1 MFTDESNF
9 FSSDTFGSQLFPDIL
24 PDYRL
29 LVGSSSKTALTQKLE
44 LDLPSHTIHPLHF
57 KEWTEG
63 SGVSEIITRLN
74 IESLDDLEEIAQRL
88 DWKKYT
94 HTPGWWCSGI
104 NPRNGQRMGFMHGQF
119 KPKEPIKLPRASK
132 AAKYLSSKAQYD
144 AICLD
149 TGNPKFWLEI
159 IQNISIPVFITEGCK
174 KAGSGLTQGYPTL
187 ALLGVDMGLCDGDL
201 VEHLALFAKPGRLF
215 YLCFDADLVRKESVR
230 KALLRLSRVLV
241 KLGCTLRV
249 VTWDESKGRGMDDF
263 LVNNGKDEFEIEI
276 ARAQLI
282 EDWEAAQKEGEGDE
296 DKKKKLPEHSAIATL
311 LKVRMGNLRFSDRI
325 HQWMRYRNGHWS
337 LASQESVFQ
346 IVTDSIE
353 ELYPGQG
360 FSSAYPSGVA
370 KMMVSRLLYHDWTE
384 PPRNLLPFLNGVLNL
399 DTKEMLPHSPDY
411 GFTSIIDREHDLE
424 AKDWSFISD
433 WMDFVFENNLSQ
445 KHLLCCWYAAVL
457 RGMWELHRFALI
469 VGEGGTGKSTA
480 MKLGTDLVGKRSS
493 HSLTLEALNTNS
505 FQTGNIYDKRLV
517 CVNDADRYHGTLGIF
532 KNITGGD
539 EINVEWKF
547 EKAFNAIYKG
557 LVMLTANNPVFTAN
571 DSGVD
576 RRVVLFRFDRKVPE
590 IDPSF
595 ADKLSDQMSAFTNYL
610 LSIPLAEIIHTLLYK
625 VDESGIR
632 EQNELDALLQTNAV
646 ADWLNSRYK
655 YDPTNQIFIGADRE
669 KLDQLYGD
677 YCDYCRKSGSSPR
690 SSKEF
695 SPEVIRLGRGVLVK
709 TKTRY
714 GAMIRGLSRDDS
726 GGIIE
731 TLISMKSKKTPVDP
745 SHPSHSS
752 QNTVNP
758 SPASTS
764 SVMGDVTDQ
773 QITNHTLSLGD
784 GSVTGCDGS
793 VTGQTVHPSQPQTT
807 NSQAS
812 QPFPDHSVTGV
823 TGKPEKL
830 RDEEKNKST
839 KSSGSSLQDKIIAL
853 WSDHP
858 KLGELVVNA
867 SRKELD
873 RVMTRWSDE
882 QKAHV
887 MSCLRNAEKA
897 DSTIVAIRDM
907 FDQFNHD
914 SVTRVIKDWEPGL
927 RQAVWHRM
935 TPQEREVEC
944 FKQINPNGGL
954 EDAQELVLFKLE

>member
-9 FSSDTFGSQLFPDIL
+9 FISDTFVSQLFPDML

-29 LVGSSSKTALTQKLE
+29 LVGDSSKTALTQKLE
-44 LDLPSHTIHPLHF
+44 LEQPSHTIHPLHL

-74 IESLDDLEEIAQRL
+74 LESLDDLKEIARRL
-88 DWKKYT
+88 DWRKYT

-119 KPKEPIKLPRASK
+119 KPNEKIKLPK
-132 AAKYLSSKAQYD
+132 AAKPAKYLSSKALYD

-159 IQNISIPVFITEGCK
+159 IQNTSIPVFVAEGCK
-174 KAGSGLTQGYPTL
+174 KAGSGLTKGYPTL
-187 ALLGVDMGLCDGDL
+187 ALLGVDMGLCDGEL
-201 VEHLALFAKPGRLF
+201 VSHLALFAQPGRLF

-230 KALLRLSRVLV
+230 KALLRLSRALV
-241 KLGCTLRV
+241 KLGCTVRV
-249 VTWDESKGRGMDDF
+249 VTWEESKGRGMDDF

-282 EDWEAAQKEGEGDE
+282 EDWEATHLKDEEDGENE
-296 DKKKKLPEHSAIATL
+296 KKKLPQHSAIATL
-311 LKVRMGNLRFSDRI
+311 LKARMGNLRFCDRI

-337 LASQESVFQ
+337 IASQESVFQ
-346 IVTDSIE
+346 MITDSIE
-353 ELYPGQG
+353 ELYAGQG
-360 FSSAYPSGVA
+360 FASAYPSGVA

-411 GFTSIIDREHDLE
+411 GFTSIIDRSHDLE

-590 IDPSF
+590 IDPLF

-610 LSIPLAEIIHTLLYK
+610 LSIPVAEIIHTLLYK

-632 EQNELDALLQTNAV
+632 AQNELDALLQTNAV

-695 SPEVIRLGRGVLVK
+695 SPEVIRLGGGVLVK

-714 GAMIRGLSRDDS
+714 GATIQGLKRDES

-745 SHPSHSS
+745 SHPSHPS
-752 QNTVNP
+752 QNTGNP
-758 SPASTS
+758 SPASIL
-764 SVMGDVTDQ
+764 SVMGDVTGQ
-773 QITNHTLSLGD
+773 QITHHTLSLGD

-793 VTGQTVHPSQPQTT
+793 VTGQTVHPSQRQ
-807 NSQAS
+807 SIDYQAL
-812 QPFPDHSVTGV
+812 QPFNNPSVTGV
-823 TGKPEKL
+823 TGQTEKL
-830 RDEEKNKST
+830 RDEKENELT
-839 KSSGSSLQDKIIAL
+839 QDSSSPSLLQKMSEV
-853 WSDHP
+853 WNEPSQ
-858 KLGELVVNA
+858 LGELVL
-867 SRKELD
+867 SRSVSEEELHFAAAQC
-873 RVMTRWSDE
+873 TPE
-882 QKAHV
+882 QIA
-887 MSCLRNAEKA
+887 C
-897 DSTIVAIRDM
+897 
-907 FDQFNHD
+907 
-914 SVTRVIKDWEPGL
+914 IKDAANDAWHPGL
-927 RQAVWHRM
+927 NRDADYKGERVEVFEAGQSREIRIK
-935 TPQEREVEC
+935 TPSGTLLKVKRG
-944 FKQINPNGGL
+944 NLRPWLG
-954 EDAQELVLFKLE
+954 VLFL